1 MIKIRLQRH
10 GAKHA
15 PFYRMVV
22 TEVTAP
28 RDGRF
33 IEILGTYDPQ
43 CHARED
49 ELNLKME
56 RIDHWLGVGAQPTDT
71 ARSLIR
77 QGRMDPEAWL
87 ARTEKMSQGKAAR
100 RLKSATAAP
109 SMDDSNGDAPQEEA
123 VDSPAEEPAAVE
135 EAVVS
140 EESSEA
146 PVSDDNAA
154 AETKE
159 SEDSPVE
166 EQSAKDEEP
175 VSVESSE
182 DSADEKV
189 AEEAVSED
197 EPEAE
202 SSDEP
207 AEDDSVSDT
216 PEEASPD
223 QEVVSEESSED
234 SADEKVAEEAASE
247 DEPEA
252 ESSDE
257 PAEDNSASDAPEE
270 ASPEEDTASEEESD
284 GGGEEEKSKD

>member
-1 MIKIRLQRH
+1 MLKIRLQRH

-49 ELNLKME
+49 ELKLKME

-100 RLKSATAAP
+100 RLKSASAAP
-109 SMDDSNGDAPQEEA
+109 SMDDSNGDAPTEEA
-123 VDSPAEEPAAVE
+123 VDSAAEKPAAEEPAAVE

-140 EESSEA
+140 EESSEP

-175 VSVESSE
+175 VS
-182 DSADEKV
+182 
-189 AEEAVSED
+189 
-197 EPEAE
+197 
-202 SSDEP
+202 
-207 AEDDSVSDT
+207 
-216 PEEASPD
+216 
-223 QEVVSEESSED
+223 EESSED
-234 SADEKVAEEAASE
+234 SADEKVSEETASE
-247 DEPEA
+247 GEPEA
-252 ESSDE
+252 ESTDA
-257 PAEDNSASDAPEE
+257 PADDDSASDT
-270 ASPEEDTASEEESD
+270 PEEDTPSEEESD

>member
-1 MIKIRLQRH
+1 MLKIRLQRH

-49 ELNLKME
+49 ELKLKME

-77 QGRMDPEAWL
+77 QGRMAPEAWL
-87 ARTEKMSQGKAAR
+87 ARTEKMSQAKAAR

-109 SMDDSNGDAPQEEA
+109 SMDDSNGDAPKEET

-154 AETKE
+154 VETKE

-166 EQSAKDEEP
+166 KQSAKDEE
-175 VSVESSE
+175 
-182 DSADEKV
+182 A
-189 AEEAVSED
+189 
-197 EPEAE
+197 
-202 SSDEP
+202 
-207 AEDDSVSDT
+207 
-216 PEEASPD
+216 
-223 QEVVSEESSED
+223 VSEESSED
-234 SADEKVAEEAASE
+234 SADEKVAEESASKDEPEAESTEDDGDVPDDSSEEASSDEEAVSEESSEDSTDEKVSEEAASE

-252 ESSDE
+252 ESTDE
-257 PAEDNSASDAPEE
+257 PASDTPEE
-270 ASPEEDTASEEESD
+270 ASAEEDTPSEEESD

>member
-1 MIKIRLQRH
+1 
-10 GAKHA
+10 
-15 PFYRMVV
+15 MVV

-49 ELNLKME
+49 ELKLKME

-109 SMDDSNGDAPQEEA
+109 SMDDLNGDAPSEEA

-135 EAVVS
+135 EAAVS
-140 EESSEA
+140 EESSEP
-146 PVSDDNAA
+146 PVSDDNAV

-175 VSVESSE
+175 VS
-182 DSADEKV
+182 
-189 AEEAVSED
+189 
-197 EPEAE
+197 
-202 SSDEP
+202 
-207 AEDDSVSDT
+207 
-216 PEEASPD
+216 
-223 QEVVSEESSED
+223 EESSED
-234 SADEKVAEEAASE
+234 SADEKVSEETASE
-247 DEPEA
+247 DEL
-252 ESSDE
+252 
-257 PAEDNSASDAPEE
+257 AEDDSASDTPG
-270 ASPEEDTASEEESD
+270 EDTPSEEESD

>member
-1 MIKIRLQRH
+1 MLKIRLQRH

-49 ELNLKME
+49 ELKLKME

-77 QGRMDPEAWL
+77 QGRLEPEAWL
-87 ARTEKMSQGKAAR
+87 ARAETKSQSKAAR
-100 RLKSATAAP
+100 RLKGATTTP
-109 SMDDSNGDAPQEEA
+109 SMDDSTGDAPA
-123 VDSPAEEPAAVE
+123 VDSSPAVDETAEAPVVEPAADEKPVAE
-135 EAVVS
+135 DNS
-140 EESSEA
+140 GDSSE
-146 PVSDDNAA
+146 
-154 AETKE
+154 
-159 SEDSPVE
+159 
-166 EQSAKDEEP
+166 
-175 VSVESSE
+175 
-182 DSADEKV
+182 EKV
-189 AEEAVSED
+189 AEESVSED

-202 SSDEP
+202 SVDSPAADDAASDS
-207 AEDDSVSDT
+207 AK
-216 PEEASPD
+216 EASTD
-223 QEVVSEESSED
+223 EEPVSED
-234 SADEKVAEEAASE
+234 SSADSSEEEVAEESVSE

-252 ESSDE
+252 ESADS
-257 PAEDNSASDAPEE
+257 PAEDDAVADSPKE
-270 ASPEEDTASEEESD
+270 ASAEDETAAEEESD

>member
-1 MIKIRLQRH
+1 MLKIRLQRH

-49 ELNLKME
+49 ELKLKME

-77 QGRMDPEAWL
+77 QGRMAPEAWL
-87 ARTEKMSQGKAAR
+87 ARTEKMSQAKAAR
-100 RLKSATAAP
+100 RLKSAAAAP
-109 SMDDSNGDAPQEEA
+109 SMDDSNGDAPKEET
-123 VDSPAEEPAAVE
+123 VDSPAEEAAAVE

-140 EESSEA
+140 EESSEP

-166 EQSAKDEEP
+166 EQSEFLKEGW
-175 VSVESSE
+175 SFRR
-182 DSADEKV
+182 
-189 AEEAVSED
+189 
-197 EPEAE
+197 
-202 SSDEP
+202 
-207 AEDDSVSDT
+207 
-216 PEEASPD
+216 
-223 QEVVSEESSED
+223 
-234 SADEKVAEEAASE
+234 
-247 DEPEA
+247 
-252 ESSDE
+252 
-257 PAEDNSASDAPEE
+257 
-270 ASPEEDTASEEESD
+270 
-284 GGGEEEKSKD
+284 

>member
-1 MIKIRLQRH
+1 MLKIRLQRH

-123 VDSPAEEPAAVE
+123 VDSPAEEPAEVE
-135 EAVVS
+135 ESVVS
-140 EESSEA
+140 EASSDA
-146 PVSDDNAA
+146 LVSDDK
-154 AETKE
+154 AETETTE
-159 SEDSPVE
+159 SEDSPVD
-166 EQSAKDEEP
+166 EQSAKDEE
-175 VSVESSE
+175 
-182 DSADEKV
+182 A
-189 AEEAVSED
+189 A
-197 EPEAE
+197 
-202 SSDEP
+202 
-207 AEDDSVSDT
+207 
-216 PEEASPD
+216 
-223 QEVVSEESSED
+223 SEESSED

-252 ESSDE
+252 ESTDE
-257 PAEDNSASDAPEE
+257 PAEDDSASDAPEE